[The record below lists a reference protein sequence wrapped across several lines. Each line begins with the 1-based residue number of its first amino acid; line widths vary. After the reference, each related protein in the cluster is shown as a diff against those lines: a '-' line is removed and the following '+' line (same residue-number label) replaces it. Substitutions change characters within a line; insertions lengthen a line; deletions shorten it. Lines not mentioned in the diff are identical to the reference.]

1 MESIIGTI
9 VWLFVGGIIGGGV
22 VWLITK
28 LTDSQKVARLEAD
41 LRVAN
46 ERNDEIQ
53 QAKARLEVQSAEWQQ
68 KANDHNTEYARLQA
82 DLDAANKQ
90 LAERTDIEKTLL
102 DQFKVLASEVIANN
116 RDEFVK
122 AADEKI
128 ASMVKP
134 LSDELKRIEE
144 SRNTSQ
150 GSLKQQIEML
160 VKNNKNLADETRNLS
175 TALKRPEVRG
185 SWGEMQLRRVVE
197 LAGMTNYCDYEE
209 QVSVTSDDGSRDR
222 PDMVVRMPNDRTI
235 VVDAKTPM
243 SAYLMAVES
252 DTDGGRQEA
261 IQRHAQQ
268 VRERARSLAQKS
280 YQQKFD
286 KAPDFVVMFLP
297 GEHLLFAA
305 LENDHDLIDWAMQQK
320 VILATP
326 NTLMALLKAVAMG
339 WREVQLAENAAQIRK
354 LGQELHDRLYTF
366 SGHMGEIRRSLNGAV
381 ESFNK
386 GVGSLESRVFT
397 SARRFKELGIE
408 SSHDI
413 PEIDEV
419 DKQIRSLDTG

>member
-1 MESIIGTI
+1 M
-9 VWLFVGGIIGGGV
+9 
-22 VWLITK
+22 ITK
-28 LTDSQKVARLEAD
+28 LANSQKVARLEAD

-46 ERNDEIQ
+46 ERIDEIK
-53 QAKARLEVQSAEWQQ
+53 QAKAELEVQLSKWQQ
-68 KANDHNTEYARLQA
+68 KANGHNTERAQLQA
-82 DLDAANKQ
+82 ELDAANKQ
-90 LAERTDIEKTLL
+90 LVERTEIEKTLL
-102 DQFKVLASEVIANN
+102 DQFKVLANEVISNN

-128 ASMVKP
+128 GSIVKP

-160 VKNNKNLADETRNLS
+160 VENNKNLADETRSLS

-197 LAGMTNYCDYEE
+197 LADMMNYCDYEE
-209 QVSVTSDDGSRDR
+209 QVNVTSDDGSRDR
-222 PDMVVRMPNDRTI
+222 PDMVVRMPNDCTI

-252 DTDGGRQEA
+252 DTDEGRQKA
-261 IQRHAQQ
+261 IQLHVRQ
-268 VRERARSLAQKS
+268 VRKRVRSLAQKS

-305 LENDHDLIDWAMQQK
+305 LENDHKLIDWARNGDNDK
-320 VILATP
+320 
-326 NTLMALLKAVAMG
+326 
-339 WREVQLAENAAQIRK
+339 
-354 LGQELHDRLYTF
+354 
-366 SGHMGEIRRSLNGAV
+366 SRRS
-381 ESFNK
+381 
-386 GVGSLESRVFT
+386 
-397 SARRFKELGIE
+397 
-408 SSHDI
+408 
-413 PEIDEV
+413 DEPQV
-419 DKQIRSLDTG
+419 